1 MDRAER
7 YWREKQIDKTLED
20 KRMCEESAGNETIL
34 SNAQITNFYAECI
47 DDAAKGS
54 FSYVYKA

>member
-1 MDRAER
+1 
-7 YWREKQIDKTLED
+7 
-20 KRMCEESAGNETIL
+20 MCEESTGNETIL